1 MGYVIKVDFVPAVK
15 TRKLTSIERREKK
28 IETVDDRIVI
38 EGQTEIFKFGTSQ
51 ITWTGIVV
59 WVVILGIVAMAIWGR
74 G

>member
-1 MGYVIKVDFVPAVK
+1 MGHVIKGNFVPAVK